1 MPATEPLPGSP
12 ASEALPWHAREP
24 EAALAALEADANG
37 LSTEAAQQRRARY
50 GPNRLTPTQR
60 RGPLRRL
67 LAQFHNILIYLLI
80 VASAVT
86 AALAHW
92 VDTGVILGVV
102 VINAVIGF
110 LQEGKA
116 ERALDAIRDMLSP
129 RAGILR
135 DGRRLT
141 LPAEEL
147 VPGDIVLLQAGDKV
161 PADLRL
167 LEAHNLHVEEAA
179 LTGESVPVAKDTAPV
194 AAESA
199 LGDRKPMA
207 FSGTLVTSGQ
217 GRGAVVAT
225 GDATQI
231 GRISAMLGEVTTL
244 KTPLVQQMDRFGRW
258 LSVAIVALAGL
269 MFAFGTLARGYPP
282 SDMFLASV
290 GLAVAAIPSGLP
302 AIITIALAVGVQ
314 VMARR
319 QAIIRLLPAVETLGS
334 VSVICSDKTG
344 TLTRNE
350 MTVATVVTT
359 EDTFGVSGS
368 GYDPHGGFS
377 VADTPVA
384 PEEKA
389 TLAEVARAGLL
400 CNDAS
405 VEPDADGWHLEGDP
419 TEGALVTLARKAGLE
434 PDLEVE
440 QLPRTDTIPF
450 ESEHRFMATLHH
462 DHTGHGFVLVKG
474 APERILAMCSHQRRA
489 GEDEPLDPDFWHR
502 RADAIADQ
510 GQRVLA
516 LAFKSAPPET
526 RQLRFEDVEAG
537 LTLLGLAGMLDPPR
551 EEAIRAVAECRSA
564 GIRVKMI
571 TGDHAATARAV
582 GRDLGIGEGRPALT
596 GPDLDAMGSDELAS
610 AARDTDVFA
619 RVGPGHKLHLVE
631 ALQAQEQVVAVTG
644 DGVND
649 APALK
654 RANVGIAMGRKGT
667 EVAKEA
673 AEMVLGDDN
682 FASIAAAVREGRTTY
697 NNIKKSILFLLPT
710 NGGEALTIMAA
721 IALGRELPITPL
733 QILWVNM
740 VTAVTL
746 GLALA
751 FEPTEPG
758 VMRQPP
764 RDAREPVLSRFL
776 TFRIVFVSL
785 ILVTGTFGLFLWER
799 MNGASLILA
808 QTVAVNTLVAFEV
821 FYLLNTR
828 RIHERLR
835 RPDDFLGNRYALYA
849 IAAVGALQV
858 LFTYTP
864 VLQNLFGTAALDAM
878 AWVRIL
884 AVAFSVFLLVEAEKA
899 MFQRFRPPPQ
909 PAKQ

>member
-1 MPATEPLPGSP
+1 MAATEAPTSSP
-12 ASEALPWHAREP
+12 PSQAPPWHAREP
-24 EAALAALEADANG
+24 EATLAALDADGNG
-37 LSTEAAQQRRARY
+37 LSTETAQKRRARY
-50 GPNRLTPTQR
+50 GPNRLTPAQR
-60 RGPLRRL
+60 RGPIRRF
-67 LAQFHNILIYLLI
+67 LAQFHNVLIYLLLG
-80 VASAVT
+80 AAAVT
-86 AALAHW
+86 GALAHW

-102 VINAVIGF
+102 VINAIIGF
-110 LQEGKA
+110 IQEGKA
-116 ERALDAIRDMLSP
+116 ERALDAIRDLLSP
-129 RAGILR
+129 RASVLR
-135 DGRRLT
+135 SGRPTT

-167 LEAHNLHVEEAA
+167 LEARNLHVEEAS
-179 LTGESVPVAKDTAPV
+179 LTGESLPVAKDTPPV

-217 GRGAVVAT
+217 GRGVAVAT
-225 GDATQI
+225 GDTTQI

-244 KTPLVQQMDRFGRW
+244 ETPLLQQMDRFGRW
-258 LSVAIVALAGL
+258 LSAAIVALAAGL
-269 MFAFGTLARGYPP
+269 FAFGTLGRSYPP
-282 SDMFLASV
+282 AEMFLASV
-290 GLAVAAIPSGLP
+290 GLAVAAIPEGLP
-302 AIITIALAVGVQ
+302 AIITITLAVGVQ

-350 MTVATVVTT
+350 MTVASVITA
-359 EDTFGVSGS
+359 EETFGVSGS

-377 VADTPVA
+377 VDGAPVA
-384 PEEKA
+384 PGA
-389 TLAEVARAGLL
+389 RPTLAEVARAGLL

-405 VEPDADGWHLEGDP
+405 VEPEADGWHLEGDP
-419 TEGALVTLARKAGLE
+419 TEGALVTLARKADLE
-434 PDLEVE
+434 PELEAE
-440 QLPRTDTIPF
+440 RLPRTDTIPF

-462 DHTGHGFVLVKG
+462 DHTGHGLVLVKG
-474 APERILAMCSHQRRA
+474 APERILAMCSHQRRG
-489 GEDEPLDPDFWHR
+489 GEDEPLDPAFWHR
-502 RADAIADQ
+502 QADGIADQ

-516 LAFKSAPPET
+516 LASKPVGSQT
-526 RQLRFEDVEAG
+526 RELQFGEVEGG

-551 EEAIRAVAECRSA
+551 EDAIRAVAECRSA

-582 GRDLGIGEGRPALT
+582 GRKLGIGDGGSVLT
-596 GPDLDAMGSDELAS
+596 GPDLDAMGPAELAA

-619 RVGPGHKLHLVE
+619 RVGPGHKLQLVE
-631 ALQAQEQVVAVTG
+631 ALQDQDRVVAVTG

-697 NNIKKSILFLLPT
+697 DNIKKSILFILPT

-721 IALGRELPITPL
+721 IGLGRELPITPV

-740 VTAVTL
+740 ITAVTL
-746 GLALA
+746 ALALA
-751 FEPTEPG
+751 FEPTEAG
-758 VMRQPP
+758 VMRRLP

-776 TFRIVFVSL
+776 TFRIAFVSL

-799 MNGASLILA
+799 MHGAPLGLA

-835 RPDDFLGNRYALYA
+835 TPADFLGNRYAIYA
-849 IAAVGALQV
+849 IAAVIALQM
-858 LFTYTP
+858 LFTYAP
-864 VLQNLFGTAALDAM
+864 VLQHLFGTTALDPL
-878 AWVRIL
+878 AWGRIVG
-884 AVAFSVFLLVEAEKA
+884 VAFTVFILIEAEKA
-899 MFQRFRPPPQ
+899 VLPLGLRHLPKRG
-909 PAKQ
+909 